1 MPLGRLLL
9 VIGLSVAALGALV
22 MLAQSLG
29 FGRLPGDIVLKK
41 KGLTVYIPLLSSLVL
56 SVLATL
62 LINLFR
68 K

>member
-1 MPLGRLLL
+1 MQIGRILL
-9 VIGLSVAALGALV
+9 VMGLSIAALGALL

-29 FGRLPGDIVLKK
+29 FGRLPGDLVLKK
-41 KGLTVYIPLLSSLVL
+41 KGLTVYFPLMSSIVL